1 MAIIKIKTQT
11 LTQETYGIV
20 GKIKQA
26 YKHV

>member
-1 MAIIKIKTQT
+1 MAINKIKTQT

-26 YKHV
+26 YEHI